1 LGYISPIC
9 PEVLHGRI
17 FTKFCTA
24 VEVVD
29 VSPMTNFYC
38 SVKGRRFCVGFKMD
52 GSYRINQWLSGC

>member
-9 PEVLHGRI
+9 PEAFHGRI

-29 VSPMTNFYC
+29 LITRAKFFSDRLRDVD
-38 SVKGRRFCVGFKMD
+38 SVGGQI
-52 GSYRINQWLSGC
+52 YRVPIF